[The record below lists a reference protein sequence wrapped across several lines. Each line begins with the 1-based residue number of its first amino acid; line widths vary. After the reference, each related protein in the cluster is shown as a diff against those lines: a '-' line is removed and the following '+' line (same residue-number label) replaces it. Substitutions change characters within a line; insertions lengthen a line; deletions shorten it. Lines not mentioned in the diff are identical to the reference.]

1 MTVSYRHAVHAA
13 ALLAYLSSVIVG
25 GLHHHEHGEASAIH
39 HSDNSSSPLAAATI
53 QSSAPI
59 VSTHDDTDGCTLCT
73 ALHQAKAL
81 PIAIS
86 PMIGSALTGE
96 AGSLPVESSIAS
108 IALIHQARAPP
119 FMS

>member
-25 GLHHHEHGEASAIH
+25 GLHHHEHDEASAIHHSDNSSIH

-108 IALIHQARAPP
+108 IALIH
-119 FMS
+119 